1 MLGSG
6 AILTSLPGVGAVA
19 SLSRTQVDVFT
30 ELYLAFLVLGTI
42 VGVVVISYLLY
53 NAYKYR
59 TDAPDADGKYDIEV
73 DDDEDDGVV
82 RPQLGEIP
90 SSAKG
95 GKKLFLSFGIS
106 AIIVLGLIIYS
117 YSLLLYVEDTGDVEP
132 DIEVEVEGFQFGWG
146 YEYDNG
152 FSTNGELVAP
162 EDSVVA
168 LEVTSRDVM
177 HNYGIP
183 GLRAKTDAMP
193 GQTTDTW
200 FQADDP
206 GEYEAICYELC
217 GNGHSSMREDVLI
230 VPTDVW
236 EAGQEEYDFDDPEE
250 FEEFYEETID
260 AWEDGEFDDELEV
273 TN

>member
-6 AILTSLPGVGAVA
+6 AILTSLPGAGTLA
-19 SLSRTQVDVFT
+19 SLSRTQVDVFSQ
-30 ELYLAFLVLGTI
+30 LYLAFLVLGTI
-42 VGVVVISYLLY
+42 VGIVVISYLLY

-59 TDAPDADGKYDIEV
+59 TDAPDADGRYDVE
-73 DDDEDDGVV
+73 EEADDGVV
-82 RPQLGEIP
+82 RPRLGEMP

-106 AIIVLGLIIYS
+106 AVIVLGLIIYS

-132 DIEVEVEGFQFGWG
+132 DMEVDVEGFQFAWA

-152 FSTNGELVAP
+152 YQTNGILVAP
-162 EDSVVA
+162 EDQVVY

-177 HNYGIP
+177 HNYGIR

-193 GQTTDTW
+193 GHTTNTW
-200 FQADDP
+200 FQADES
-206 GEYEAICYELC
+206 GEYQAICFELC

-230 VPTDVW
+230 VPSEVW
-236 EAGQEEYDFDDPEE
+236 EQGQAEYDFSDPEE
-250 FEEFYEETID
+250 FGQWYEETVE
-260 AWEDGEFDDELEV
+260 AWENGDLDDQLEV

>member
-6 AILTSLPGVGAVA
+6 VIQTSLPGVRAVA

-42 VGVVVISYLLY
+42 VGVVVIAYLMY

-59 TDAPDADGKYDIEV
+59 TDAPDAEGRYDVEEV
-73 DDDEDDGVV
+73 DDDDGVV

-90 SSAKG
+90 TSAKG

-106 AIIVLGLIIYS
+106 AVIVLGLIIYS
-117 YSLLLYVEDTGDVEP
+117 YSLLLYIEGAGQEEA
-132 DIEVEVEGFQFGWG
+132 DIEVEVEGFQFGWA
-146 YEYDNG
+146 YEYENG
-152 FSTNGELVAP
+152 FETNDILIAP
-162 EDSVVA
+162 EDEVVH

-200 FQADDP
+200 FQADEA
-206 GEYEAICYELC
+206 GEYRAICYELC
-217 GNGHSSMREDVLI
+217 GNGHSNMREDVLI
-230 VPTDVW
+230 LPADEFEW
-236 EAGQEEYDFDDPEE
+236 HDDPEE
-250 FEEFYEETID
+250 FEEWYEATLE
-260 AWEDGEFDDELEV
+260 AWENGEFDDQLEV

>member
-6 AILTSLPGVGAVA
+6 AILTSLPGSEALA
-19 SLSRTQVDVFT
+19 SLSRTQVDVFSR
-30 ELYLAFLVLGTI
+30 LYLAFLVLGTI

-59 TDAPDADGKYDIEV
+59 TDAPDADGKYDVEV
-73 DDDEDDGVV
+73 EDEDDGVV

-90 SSAKG
+90 TGSGKG

-106 AIIVLGLIIYS
+106 AVIVLGLIIYS
-117 YSLLLYVEDTGDVEP
+117 YFLLLYVEDTGEVEP
-132 DIEVEVEGFQFGWG
+132 DIEVDVEGFQFGWG

-152 FSTNGELVAP
+152 YETNGELVVPNEA
-162 EDSVVA
+162 VVG

-177 HNYGIP
+177 HNYGIR
-183 GLRAKTDAMP
+183 GLRAKTDAIP
-193 GQTTDTW
+193 GQTTETW
-200 FQADDP
+200 FQADES
-206 GEYEAICYELC
+206 GEYRAICFELC
-217 GNGHSSMREDVLI
+217 GNGHSSMREDVLV

-236 EAGQEEYDFDDPEE
+236 EEGQQEYDFDDPEE
-250 FEEFYEETID
+250 FGEWYDQTLD
-260 AWEDGEFDDELEV
+260 AWENGEFDDQLEV

>member
-1 MLGSG
+1 MVGPG
-6 AILTSLPGVGAVA
+6 ATLPSSEAA
-19 SLSRTQVDVFT
+19 TSLSRTQVDVFSQ
-30 ELYLAFLVLGTI
+30 LYLAFLTLGTI

-73 DDDEDDGVV
+73 DDEDDGVV

-90 SSAKG
+90 TSGKG
-95 GKKLFLSFGIS
+95 GKKLFLSFAIS
-106 AIIVLGLIIYS
+106 AVIVLGLVIYS

-132 DIEVEVEGFQFGWG
+132 DIEVDVEGFQFGWG

-152 FSTNGELVAP
+152 FSTNGELVVPSEA
-162 EDSVVA
+162 VVG
-168 LEVTSRDVM
+168 LEVTSQDVM

-183 GLRAKTDAMP
+183 GLRARTDAIP

-200 FQADDP
+200 FQADES
-206 GEYEAICYELC
+206 GEYRAICYELC
-217 GNGHSSMREDVLI
+217 GNGHSNMREEVLV
-230 VPTDVW
+230 VPTAVW
-236 EAGQEEYDFDDPEE
+236 EDGQEQYDFDDPEE

-260 AWEDGEFDDELEV
+260 AWEDGEFDDQLEV